1 MKNRFIKMLCLLV
14 LGISLIQCS
23 RNNEPNFT
31 SPKVKIEAKDIEN
44 SKYNLVVPIT
54 RRDKNNSKI
63 YCGTGFI
70 VGPNTVLTNKHIT
83 DTDPDDHILNPEK
96 ELFVELNKNGTT
108 TTFEIDKIIPFDNTD
123 GVYGIEGIN
132 VDLSVIQVKPKD
144 GKNLSDSFGS
154 FEIAALEEIQ
164 KIKVGDTIEYAG
176 YPMLKQPDL
185 FYDVAVITTLYGS
198 TKPTID
204 NTDTIFLHNTIFFN
218 SITESGHSG
227 SPILKDN
234 KVVGIVWGAHA
245 EKGIGYAHLF
255 NEVSLDFI
263 NKNIK

>member
-96 ELFVELNKNGTT
+96 ELFVELNKKWNYNY
-108 TTFEIDKIIPFDNTD
+108 F
-123 GVYGIEGIN
+123 
-132 VDLSVIQVKPKD
+132 
-144 GKNLSDSFGS
+144 
-154 FEIAALEEIQ
+154 
-164 KIKVGDTIEYAG
+164 
-176 YPMLKQPDL
+176 
-185 FYDVAVITTLYGS
+185 
-198 TKPTID
+198 
-204 NTDTIFLHNTIFFN
+204 
-218 SITESGHSG
+218 
-227 SPILKDN
+227 
-234 KVVGIVWGAHA
+234 
-245 EKGIGYAHLF
+245 
-255 NEVSLDFI
+255 
-263 NKNIK
+263 